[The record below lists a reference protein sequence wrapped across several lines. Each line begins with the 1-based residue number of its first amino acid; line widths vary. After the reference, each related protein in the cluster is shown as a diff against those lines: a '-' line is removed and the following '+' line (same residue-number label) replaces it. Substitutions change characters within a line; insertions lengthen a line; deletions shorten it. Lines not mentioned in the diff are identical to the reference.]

1 MKMSKFYTITE
12 IMEVEK
18 KSYMTTNNHM
28 KDRAEAVNMFLTRKK
43 MLEETLGI
51 EILTNEYKDEI
62 DELWGLIKIAT
73 LNGVIIELAFGETEL

>member
-1 MKMSKFYTITE
+1 MSKFYTITE
-12 IMEVEK
+12 IVEVEK

>member
-1 MKMSKFYTITE
+1 MSKFYTITE